1 MACGLPII
9 ASEVAGCVPD
19 LVENAENGFVVP
31 PGNVGELVRAL
42 RILLS
47 NPAVARE
54 MGASSALRI
63 QAFTPEACAEGFSKA
78 VAFAC
83 DGTE

>member
-1 MACGLPII
+1 VTTSVG
-9 ASEVAGCVPD
+9 
-19 LVENAENGFVVP
+19 VEINIQ
-31 PGNVGELVRAL
+31 ELVRAM
-42 RILLS
+42 RMLLS
-47 NPAVARE
+47 NPALARE
-54 MGASSALRI
+54 MGTTSALRI